1 MRCEVEAWL
10 VRDRLSQF
18 KIIVSLTSPMQNH
31 CMLKKCNLL
40 FLCILSNLDIILS
53 DEAREIYAIKF

>member
-10 VRDRLSQF
+10 VRDRWSQF
-18 KIIVSLTSPMQNH
+18 KIILRLTSPMQNH

-40 FLCILSNLDIILS
+40 FLCILSNLDVILNG
-53 DEAREIYAIKF
+53 EACEIYAIKF